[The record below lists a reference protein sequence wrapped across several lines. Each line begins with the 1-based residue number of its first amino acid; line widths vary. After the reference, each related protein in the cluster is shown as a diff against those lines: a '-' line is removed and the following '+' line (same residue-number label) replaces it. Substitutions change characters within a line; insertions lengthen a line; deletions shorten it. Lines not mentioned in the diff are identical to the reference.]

1 MSRKQKFSL
10 CIHGGAGVISQ
21 DELSDKEKNLI
32 VNDLRK
38 SLAAGEKVLA
48 NGGSAVEAVCA
59 AVESL
64 ENSEHFNAGKGA
76 VYARGGKHFLEAS
89 VMEGAN
95 LQAGAVANS
104 ERVKNPVLFAKEL
117 LANKDV
123 VMMSGTNA
131 DALAEK
137 LGCEMVD
144 NNYFDN
150 DFRKKQWEQAKKLS
164 EDAIFLDHSNLKMG
178 TVGAVAIDMDGNVA
192 SATSTGGMTNK
203 LDGRVGDTAI
213 IGCGTYANNK
223 TCAVSCTGIGEFFI
237 RATVASLVSN
247 LMEFGKLSL
256 EEASRI
262 AIHEHQ
268 GKMGGEGGLIAV
280 GSDGKFTM
288 PYNSGGMYRGF
299 VTNEEKKVFIWDEEE
314 L

>member
-1 MSRKQKFSL
+1 MSKKQKFSL
-10 CIHGGAGVISQ
+10 CIHGGAGVISKE
-21 DELSDKEKNLI
+21 ELSDKEKKAI
-32 VNDLRK
+32 VKDLKK
-38 SLAAGEKVLA
+38 SLTAGEKILEK
-48 NGGSAVEAVCA
+48 GGSAVDAVCA
-59 AVESL
+59 AVEAL
-64 ENSEHFNAGKGA
+64 ENSAYFNAGKGS
-76 VYARGGKHFLEAS
+76 VYARSGKHFLEAS
-89 VMEGAN
+89 VMEGAT

-117 LANKDV
+117 LKNKDV

-131 DALAEK
+131 DVFAEK
-137 LGCEMVD
+137 LGCEMVE
-144 NNYFDN
+144 NQYFDN
-150 DFRKKQWEQAKKLS
+150 DFRKKQWEQAKELS

-178 TVGAVAIDMDGNVA
+178 TVGAVAIDSDGNVA

-237 RATVASLVSN
+237 RATVASTVSN
-247 LMEFGKLSL
+247 LMEYGQLSL
-256 EEASRI
+256 EEASKI

-280 GSDGKFTM
+280 DKNGGFTM

-299 VTNEEKKVFIWDEEE
+299 VTDSDKKVFIWDDEE
-314 L
+314 